1 MFVLLAF
8 APPIAIN
15 TSRLWL
21 WNLFDDSCSLVR
33 VLRTDSTYS
42 RASLFF
48 LSSFVHLPLSL
59 GYSFWFFQWCLAF
72 AWKPR
77 TPSEAHLLPPRWEV
91 PQNGGTGQRPR
102 DTPAPAGLRTS
113 QSDRTLLSTAGQ
125 DRRFS
130 WGKGRWSL
138 LGSFSQQNSTTGHFR
153 QWLLS
158 SLLALQLGQLML
170 SRLSVML
177 WRPQTKRSTN
187 SPSSPCLYLTSD
199 ICTFLFLFLS
209 YLRGIWTC
217 DLIARLD

>member
-1 MFVLLAF
+1 MIHA
-8 APPIAIN
+8 
-15 TSRLWL
+15 LWWESYEQTPL
-21 WNLFDDSCSLVR
+21 TRGL
-33 VLRTDSTYS
+33 
-42 RASLFF
+42 
-48 LSSFVHLPLSL
+48 LSSFFRVLCTCHCHLDTASGFSNDVWPLR
-59 GYSFWFFQWCLAF
+59 GNHG
-72 AWKPR
+72 PR
-77 TPSEAHLLPPRWEV
+77 VKHLLPPRWEV

-113 QSDRTLLSTAGQ
+113 QSDWTLLSTAGQ
-125 DRRFS
+125 DRGFS

-138 LGSFSQQNSTTGHFR
+138 LGSFSQQNSTTGHFQ

-170 SRLSVML
+170 SRLSVMP

-209 YLRGIWTC
+209 YLRGNLNLWLNC
-217 DLIARLD
+217 